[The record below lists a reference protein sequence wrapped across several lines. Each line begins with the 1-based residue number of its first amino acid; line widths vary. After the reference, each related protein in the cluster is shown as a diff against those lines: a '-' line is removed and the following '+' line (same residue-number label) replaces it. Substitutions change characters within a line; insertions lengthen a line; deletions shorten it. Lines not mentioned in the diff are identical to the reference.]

1 MAEHYTQGHVDAFGR
16 RMSDE
21 EWDMNARMREA
32 SRQETVRRQA
42 EPAANIPAPMG
53 WGEFGAGLAGSGVRG
68 ATLGFSDYFN
78 DGLKE
83 AATKFENQYPV
94 TAGIANILGA
104 LGGTVTGTA
113 EEGLAARGL
122 QLAGRGIEA
131 ISPRLARVGGAVL
144 SHLAPSGIPYLG
156 KIAPDAIKSAAQ
168 GATYAYNTS
177 SNNDPDPLGNAG
189 ESAVLGAV
197 LGPVAGLVGSRVNR
211 VVNAAG
217 ANANVNKAVR
227 KTLEATGLDGLAL
240 KNKLSQLSGNARTY
254 NADPTALGAG
264 GILGNIA
271 RAYPQFR
278 PEIRNTARENIAKI
292 GEASQGLAQQEL
304 GFRALPGTYDD
315 YLAAADEA
323 RRQAVAPLYEAA
335 DKIPVDLTAHPDL
348 LHHYVIGDEFAHF
361 LNKARNSATVDP
373 AARDEANR
381 FLANRAQAVSAAENS
396 VRGLDS
402 RQVGRD
408 TYNRIYNDTL
418 TSHVADNN
426 LDLSVP
432 RPLISNYIDDLNA
445 NRPDYTKQ
453 ITRLTANPV
462 NDATRVADMTSRAIQ
477 EISPEYA
484 AAQQMYANMSTPQNQ
499 AALAQTFTKRGSAEK
514 LDSQVTKDF
523 IDRNRDYAQR
533 ATDAGLADDSGPLT
547 GYVLNEKI
555 LNASNGD
562 PALTPSA
569 ILKTINP
576 NVRPRLE
583 DVFGQD
589 KVSNLLNK
597 AQRNDQLISD
607 NMGLSRIG
615 HPDTGGTGRMI
626 HTDPTGYALHK
637 AVEISKKAVN
647 TKEAQA
653 LMDFLQSN
661 PEIAIKHISDY
672 LKKFPNGTQEGYLK
686 YLSAVAGN
694 IAGQVPPTDIDTDD
708 YRR

>member
-1 MAEHYTQGHVDAFGR
+1 M
-16 RMSDE
+16 
-21 EWDMNARMREA
+21 
-32 SRQETVRRQA
+32 RQETERQSTA
-42 EPAANIPAPMG
+42 EPAANTPAPMS
-53 WGEFGAGLAGSGVRG
+53 WGEFGEGLAGSGVRG

-131 ISPRLARVGGAVL
+131 ISPGIARVGGSVL

-189 ESAVLGAV
+189 ESAIIGAV
-197 LGPVAGLVGSRVNR
+197 LGPVAGLVGSGVNR
-211 VVNAAG
+211 VVNSVG

-227 KTLEATGLDGLAL
+227 KTLDATGLDGSTL
-240 KNKLSQLSGNARTY
+240 KDKLSQLTGPNVRTY

-271 RAYPQFR
+271 RAYPKFT
-278 PEIRNTARENIAKI
+278 PDIRNAARENIAKI

-304 GFRALPGTYDD
+304 GFRALPGTYND
-315 YLAAADEA
+315 YLAAADGA

-348 LHHYVIGDEFAHF
+348 LNHYVVANDFANF
-361 LNKARNSATVDP
+361 LNKARNSAAADP
-373 AARDEANR
+373 VATNEANR

-396 VRGLDS
+396 VRGLDP
-402 RQVGRD
+402 RQVGGD
-408 TYNRIYNDTL
+408 TYRRIYNDTL
-418 TSHVADNN
+418 TSHAADNN

-462 NDATRVADMTSRAIQ
+462 NDATRIADMTSRAIQ

-484 AAQQMYANMSTPQNQ
+484 AAQQMYAKMSTPVNQ
-499 AALAQTFTKRGSAEK
+499 AALARTFPKRGGTEK
-514 LDSQVTKDF
+514 LDSEVT
-523 IDRNRDYAQR
+523 
-533 ATDAGLADDSGPLT
+533 
-547 GYVLNEKI
+547 
-555 LNASNGD
+555 
-562 PALTPSA
+562 
-569 ILKTINP
+569 
-576 NVRPRLE
+576 
-583 DVFGQD
+583 
-589 KVSNLLNK
+589 
-597 AQRNDQLISD
+597 
-607 NMGLSRIG
+607 SRF
-615 HPDTGGTGRMI
+615 H
-626 HTDPTGYALHK
+626 
-637 AVEISKKAVN
+637 
-647 TKEAQA
+647 
-653 LMDFLQSN
+653 
-661 PEIAIKHISDY
+661 
-672 LKKFPNGTQEGYLK
+672 
-686 YLSAVAGN
+686 
-694 IAGQVPPTDIDTDD
+694 
-708 YRR
+708 